1 MAIDYGMDDGF
12 DFAPEDA
19 AQMGGVLMAKVTV
32 KTTEIPGDYSGV
44 EKELPETVE
53 EIPIPLPGPAPMMMP
68 VAPPEDLG
76 MGVPA
81 IPDPAGM
88 ALPQPMPAGMPMA
101 GMPGMPMPGMPPMP
115 GPMPGSMP
123 GPGMGTGMGAQA
135 AQQVMQQF
143 GQA

>member
-44 EKELPETVE
+44 KKEFPKTVE

-68 VAPPEDLG
+68 VAPPGMPMDSPG
-76 MGVPA
+76 MGSPA
-81 IPDPAGM
+81 IPLPQPAGM
-88 ALPQPMPAGMPMA
+88 ALPQPMPAGMPM
-101 GMPGMPMPGMPPMP
+101 PGMPPMP
-115 GPMPGSMP
+115 GPMPGPMSGP
-123 GPGMGTGMGAQA
+123 GPGAGSMGVQA